1 MLSVDVP
8 SDYVGVVMEKL
19 GRRKAEMINMS
30 PDERGGVRIEFKIP
44 SRGLMGY
51 RSELLVDTKG
61 YGNMN
66 HLFLCYEPYKGDI
79 NNRQRGSIIA
89 WATGETT
96 TYGLYNAQER
106 GRLFIGAGVQV
117 YEGVIV
123 GENAKAE
130 DLVVNVCKKKH
141 VTNIR
146 AASSD
151 EALRLITPA
160 VLSLE
165 QCMEFI
171 AEDEYVEVTPKN
183 IRMRKKILSRTARSK

>member
-1 MLSVDVP
+1 
-8 SDYVGVVMEKL
+8 MEKL
-19 GRRKAEMINMS
+19 GRRKAEVNMS
-30 PDERGGVRIEFKIP
+30 PDEGRRANKFKIP

-79 NNRQRGSIIA
+79 NNRQSRLLHGKPVK
-89 WATGETT
+89 TT